1 MAMAQFTGTLRIE
14 GDRGSPLPV
23 KAEISDNR
31 LVLTTEGSD
40 LGSWPL
46 ASLQPQARGAGVG
59 LTLDGDPVVIDVGN
73 ADRFY
78 DAVVGTAASGTK
90 KGRRS
95 RAKVAKPIAPSVS
108 DESSAETPTSSGDA
122 GVGRRLPPPRVL
134 VAVGLLVAVVV
145 AGVLAPTLMGAIALF
160 LGLVLVL
167 IASGATV
174 DPRVALRLPFGLQ
187 AMHVMVAG
195 VGVLLVGGALT
206 FLG

>member
-1 MAMAQFTGTLRIE
+1 MAQFTGTLRIE

-46 ASLQPQARGAGVG
+46 SSLQPQARGAGVG

-78 DAVVGTAASGTK
+78 DAVVGTAAPGTR

-95 RAKVAKPIAPSVS
+95 RSRAVTKPVAATEPDRSSV
-108 DESSAETPTSSGDA
+108 ETTMSSGDPR
-122 GVGRRLPPPRVL
+122 VGRRLPPPRVL
-134 VAVGLLVAVVV
+134 VALGLLLAVVV
-145 AGVLAPTLMGAIALF
+145 AGVLAPTLMGSIALF
-160 LGLVLVL
+160 VGLVLVV

-195 VGVLLVGGALT
+195 VGVLVVGGALT

>member
-1 MAMAQFTGTLRIE
+1 MAQFTGTLRIE

-23 KAEISDNR
+23 KAEISENR

-95 RAKVAKPIAPSVS
+95 RAKLSTKPTAPSKS
-108 DESSAETPTSSGDA
+108 DRSNGETAPSPEGA
-122 GVGRRLPPPRVL
+122 RVARRLPPPRVL
-134 VAVGLLVAVVV
+134 VAVGLLAAVVI
-145 AGVLAPTLMGAIALF
+145 AGVLEPTLMGSICLF
-160 LGLVLVL
+160 LGLVLVV

-187 AMHVMVAG
+187 AMHVMVVG